1 MRGRVHQ
8 GQDTVSRSELLI
20 MKGINL
26 CKSTEACLLWVKEK
40 KVVAGDKDQ
49 DLCRDQAIRLNEV
62 SHT

>member
-1 MRGRVHQ
+1 M
-8 GQDTVSRSELLI
+8 
-20 MKGINL
+20 
-26 CKSTEACLLWVKEK
+26 LWVKEK